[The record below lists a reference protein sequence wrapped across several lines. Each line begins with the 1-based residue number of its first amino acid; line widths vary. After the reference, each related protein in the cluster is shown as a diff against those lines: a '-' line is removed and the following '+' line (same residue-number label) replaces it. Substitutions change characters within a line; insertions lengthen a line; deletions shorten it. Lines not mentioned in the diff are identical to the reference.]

1 MIKDYGGFQ
10 KLVMS
15 ATPKM
20 KFVDLDAQ
28 VIFTEFFLVQA

>member
-15 ATPKM
+15 TTPKM

-28 VIFTEFFLVQA
+28 ALEESNDLKI